1 MSINMKQKLNL
12 DTWNR
17 KEHFEFFKQMEEPFF
32 GMTTRIDCTKAYEK
46 AKQLGVSFFTYY
58 LHKTLVAVNSLEP
71 FRYRIINDE
80 VYIFDQINASATI
93 LREDK
98 TFGFSLME
106 YDENLTVFAE
116 ITKKEIERIQNT
128 TGLITRDFNINLI
141 HFSAVPWIDF
151 TSYSHARSFSWPD
164 SCPKISFGK
173 MIDENGKKSMTMAI
187 HVHHGLMDGY
197 HVGEFLT
204 LFQHLMNE

>member
-1 MSINMKQKLNL
+1 MKQKLNL

-17 KEHFEFFKQMEEPFF
+17 KEHFQFFKQMEEPFF
-32 GMTTRIDCTKAYEK
+32 GITTRIDCTKAY
-46 AKQLGVSFFTYY
+46 AKSKEMGVSFFTYY
-58 LHKTLVAVNSLEP
+58 LHKTLLAVNAVEN
-71 FRYRIINDE
+71 FRYRIIDDE
-80 VYIFDQINASATI
+80 IYIFDTIDASATI

-98 TFGFSLME
+98 TFGFSLIE
-106 YDENLTVFAE
+106 FDENLTAFAE
-116 ITKKEIERIQNT
+116 IAKKEIERVKNT
-128 TGLITRDFNINLI
+128 TGLITRDFEINLI

-173 MIDENGKKSMTMAI
+173 MVEENNKKTMAMAI

-197 HVGEFLT
+197 HVGEFVS
-204 LFQHLMNE
+204 LFQEVMNE